1 MHGLTPLF
9 PSDPLPQLQLPCGH
23 EYCKSC
29 VEELRQK
36 GVDRSC
42 PLCRK
47 PLPPGPDK
55 LFDLGFGMYWKV
67 RGAIDRSRPGVDDRT
82 PWPALSGEQQR
93 EMDEARAML
102 REAADQGHMEAQ
114 FYCGVLYDFGY
125 GVAKDDRLALM
136 YYEKAARQGHCVSQF
151 STGVVYREGIGCGQ
165 SYERAAHWYEK
176 AAQQDHAAAINSL
189 GRLHHNGQHFPR
201 NYERAVELYRKS
213 AALGD
218 PVAIYNL
225 AECHEY
231 GRGVPQNYQEALRLY
246 TLASERGHV
255 DALKA
260 IGRVQAIMRDDPTQ
274 ALSKPKAKKPK
285 PNQPCSCG
293 SGRKYKKCCGVV

>member
-55 LFDLGFGMYWKV
+55 LFDLGHGMYMKIK
-67 RGAIDRSRPGVDDRT
+67 GAIDRSRPGVDVRT

-102 REAADQGHMEAQ
+102 REAADQGLMEAQ
-114 FYCGVLYDFGY
+114 CFCGVMYDFGD
-125 GVAKDDRLALM
+125 GVTKDDRLALM
-136 YYEKAARQGHCVSQF
+136 YYEKAARQGHCISQF
-151 STGVVYREGIGCGQ
+151 NTGVFYRDGRGCEQ

-176 AAQQDHAAAINSL
+176 AAQQDHAAATWHAERQLRHTLLQRGHPAAAQAATRGSLENS
-189 GRLHHNGQHFPR
+189 
-201 NYERAVELYRKS
+201 K
-213 AALGD
+213 
-218 PVAIYNL
+218 
-225 AECHEY
+225 C
-231 GRGVPQNYQEALRLY
+231 LRLWGLSPSPP
-246 TLASERGHV
+246 TG
-255 DALKA
+255 
-260 IGRVQAIMRDDPTQ
+260 IGPTRTPPT
-274 ALSKPKAKKPK
+274 KPSRTKRA
-285 PNQPCSCG
+285 
-293 SGRKYKKCCGVV
+293 

>member
-1 MHGLTPLF
+1 M
-9 PSDPLPQLQLPCGH
+9 PQLQLPCGH

-55 LFDLGFGMYWKV
+55 LFDLGYGMYMKIK
-67 RGAIDRSRPGVDDRT
+67 GAIDRGRPGVDERT

-102 REAADQGHMEAQ
+102 REAADQGHVLAQ
-114 FYCGVLYDFGY
+114 FYCGALYGTSR
-125 GVAKDDRLALM
+125 GVAKDDRLAFM
-136 YYEKAARQGHCVSQF
+136 YYEKAARQGESSCQLN
-151 STGVVYREGIGCGQ
+151 TGIFYRDGRGCEQ

-176 AAQQDHAAAINSL
+176 AAQQGYAAAINAL
-189 GRLHHNGQHFPR
+189 GRLHSNGQHFPQ

-218 PVAIYNL
+218 PL
-225 AECHEY
+225 ATHDLAACHML
-231 GRGVPQNYQEALRLY
+231 GHGVPQNYQEALRLY
-246 TLASERGHV
+246 TLASERGMNV
-255 DALKA
+255 LQD
-260 IGRVQAIMRDDPTQ
+260 IGRLQKILRDDPTQ
-274 ALSKPKAKKPK
+274 TLSKPKAKKLK
-285 PNQPCSCG
+285 PNHPCSCG
-293 SGRKYKKCCGVV
+293 SGKKYKKCCGSALNH

>member
-1 MHGLTPLF
+1 M
-9 PSDPLPQLQLPCGH
+9 PQLQLPCGH

-29 VEELRQK
+29 VEELRQR

-55 LFDLGFGMYWKV
+55 LFYLGAGMYMKIK
-67 RGAIDRSRPGVDDRT
+67 GAIDRGRPGVDDRT

-114 FYCGVLYDFGY
+114 IYCGNMYDFGD
-125 GVAKDDRLALM
+125 GVAKDEQLALM
-136 YYEKAARQGHCVSQF
+136 YYEKAARQGHSHSQF
-151 STGVVYREGIGCGQ
+151 NAGFFYRDGRGCEQ
-165 SYERAAHWYEK
+165 SYERAAEWYEK
-176 AAQQDHAAAINSL
+176 AAQQGYASAINEL
-189 GRLHHNGQHFPR
+189 GCLHLNGHHFPR
-201 NYERAVELYRKS
+201 NYERAVELFRKS

-218 PVAIYNL
+218 PYATHNL
-225 AECHEY
+225 AECHEH
-231 GRGVPQNYQEALRLY
+231 GHGVPQNYQEALRLY

-255 DALKA
+255 DALED
-260 IGRVQAIMRDDPTQ
+260 IGRVQTIMRDDPTQ

-285 PNQPCSCG
+285 PNQRCSCG
-293 SGRKYKKCCGVV
+293 SGKKYKKCCGALG

>member
-1 MHGLTPLF
+1 M
-9 PSDPLPQLQLPCGH
+9 PQFQLPCGH

-55 LFDLGFGMYWKV
+55 LFDLGHGMYMKIK
-67 RGAIDRSRPGVDDRT
+67 GAIDRGRPGVDVRT

-114 FYCGVLYDFGY
+114 FHCGVMYEFGD

-151 STGVVYREGIGCGQ
+151 STGVVYREGIGCRQ

-213 AALGD
+213 AALGI
-218 PVAIYNL
+218 PAATNNL
-225 AECHEY
+225 AVCHED
-231 GRGVPQNYQEALRLY
+231 GHGVPQNYQEALRLY
-246 TLASERGHV
+246 TLASEQGHV
-255 DALKA
+255 NSLKA

-293 SGRKYKKCCGVV
+293 SGKKYKKCCGALR

>member
-1 MHGLTPLF
+1 M
-9 PSDPLPQLQLPCGH
+9 D
-23 EYCKSC
+23 K
-29 VEELRQK
+29 
-36 GVDRSC
+36 SC

-55 LFDLGFGMYWKV
+55 LFDLGYGMYMKIK
-67 RGAIDRSRPGVDDRT
+67 GAIDRGRPGVDERT

-114 FYCGVLYDFGY
+114 FYCGVMYDFGW
-125 GVAKDDRLALM
+125 GVANDDRLALV
-136 YYEKAARQGHCVSQF
+136 YYEKAARQGHSKSQYN
-151 STGVVYREGIGCGQ
+151 TGISYRDGRGCEQ
-165 SYERAAHWYEK
+165 SYERAAEWFGK
-176 AAQQDHAAAINSL
+176 AAHQGHAAAISAL
-189 GRLHHNGQHFPR
+189 GTLHHNGKHFPQ
-201 NYERAVELYRKS
+201 NYERALELYRKS
-213 AALGD
+213 AALGN
-218 PVAIYNL
+218 PVATNNIALCY
-225 AECHEY
+225 EF

-255 DALKA
+255 GALKD
-260 IGRVQAIMRDDPTQ
+260 IGRVQAIMRNDPTQ

-293 SGRKYKKCCGVV
+293 SGKKYKKCCGALR